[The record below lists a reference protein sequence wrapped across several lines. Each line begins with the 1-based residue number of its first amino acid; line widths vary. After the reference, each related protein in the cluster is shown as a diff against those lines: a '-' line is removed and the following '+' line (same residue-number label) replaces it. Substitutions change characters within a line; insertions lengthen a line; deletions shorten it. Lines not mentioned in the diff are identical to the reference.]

1 MIQLEKSFKNDDQLL
16 SSFLWHFPPF
26 FSLQKSSASSDSMIA
41 MGNML
46 SKIFDVTV
54 NEAIQARNFEYLDW
68 KSW

>member
-1 MIQLEKSFKNDDQLL
+1 MMTSYYH
-16 SSFLWHFPPF
+16 HFFDISPF

-54 NEAIQARNFEYLDW
+54 NEAIQARSSEYLDW